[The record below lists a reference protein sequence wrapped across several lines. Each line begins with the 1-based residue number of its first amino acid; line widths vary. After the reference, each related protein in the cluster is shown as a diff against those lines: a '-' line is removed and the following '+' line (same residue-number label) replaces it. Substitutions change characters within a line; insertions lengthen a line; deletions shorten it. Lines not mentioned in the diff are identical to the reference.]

1 MACSTSPR
9 SSTLLIETQPSTP
22 NLPPGP
28 PQGPQDEFWKVLWS
42 DFKDWFDDFID
53 LREGMDREAAIKSI
67 KTGKLMRG
75 SNAWMLICSI
85 MIASLGLNLNS
96 GAVIIGA
103 MLISPLM
110 SPILGVGLGVGT
122 NDRDMLRL
130 SMLHFSI
137 AIFIALFTSTLY
149 FFFTPIDNFT
159 EEMAAR
165 TAPNLLDGMVA
176 IFGGLA
182 GIISVTRAD
191 QSNAIPGV
199 AIATALMPPLCV
211 SGYGIATG
219 DWNIAARSFYLFFLN
234 SFFIATTAY
243 IIIRLLRFPYRRYL
257 NRKQTRRSRL
267 LIGFFSILI
276 IIPGFFIL
284 REVLAKTRIDRG
296 VQQFVDTYFATNCA
310 EYNLLPISDDTTH
323 LVMQLTT
330 NNFSQD
336 SVAVYDS
343 ILQSPP
349 FNVSNTYILPLLNP
363 FGNIERLDRL
373 ESFQATNLDQVRNE
387 VSNLQA
393 AWEKQQSELETLN
406 EEMNRFRVDS
416 SELIAISAKARLA
429 FPRLES
435 ITIGQVQR
443 SDLDELAVELDHL
456 PLLVIRRKAGGR
468 TRERAEEL
476 TRIESYFKLELEVD
490 TLLLV
495 ENN

>member
-1 MACSTSPR
+1 
-9 SSTLLIETQPSTP
+9 
-22 NLPPGP
+22 
-28 PQGPQDEFWKVLWS
+28 
-42 DFKDWFDDFID
+42 
-53 LREGMDREAAIKSI
+53 MDREQAIRSI

-122 NDRDMLRL
+122 NDRDTLRL

-137 AIFIALFTSTLY
+137 AIVIALFTSTLY
-149 FFFTPIDNFT
+149 FSLTPLLEFTDEIK
-159 EEMAAR
+159 AR
-165 TAPNLLDGMVA
+165 TNPNLLDGMVA
-176 IFGGLA
+176 VFGGLA

-257 NRKQTRRSRL
+257 NRKQARRSKL
-267 LIGFFSILI
+267 LIVFFSILI

-284 REVLAKTRIDRG
+284 REVLAETRIKRG
-296 VQQFVDTYFATNCA
+296 VQQFVDEHFSTDCA
-310 EYNLLPISDDTTH
+310 EHYLLQVSEDTTR
-323 LVMQLTT
+323 LVLQLTIT
-330 NNFSQD
+330 DFNPDTVPS
-336 SVAVYDS
+336 YDS
-343 ILQSPP
+343 ILRSPP
-349 FNVSNTYILPLLNP
+349 YNVSNTYILPLINP
-363 FGNIERLDRL
+363 YGNIKRLNRL
-373 ESFQATNLDQVRNE
+373 ENSQTTNLDQVRNQ
-387 VSNLQA
+387 VRILQD
-393 AWEKQQSELETLN
+393 AWENQQTELETLN
-406 EEMNRFRVDS
+406 EEISRFKVDS
-416 SELIAISAKARLA
+416 SDLLIISEKARLA

-435 ITIGQVQR
+435 ITLGQVQR
-443 SDLDELAVELDHL
+443 SDLDELALELEHL
-456 PLLVIRRKAGGR
+456 PLLVISRKAGGR
-468 TRERAEEL
+468 VSERADEL
-476 TRIESYFKLELEVD
+476 TRIESYFQLELQVD